1 MRFLILGCLIIAES
15 LFAQWTLHFA
25 DEKVGVIHAQ
35 GGSLFVPIYENTLRS
50 FFYRSDDDGVS
61 WDSLGGGVWAY
72 IQEMQNLGDTLWASS
87 HWYCRDTCDGPALF
101 RSSARGS
108 GRWEVILEWYGG
120 VTNLVAHNNIIF
132 INVGEFYK
140 SVDGG
145 ASWTVFNTA
154 PSPLDLV
161 SLDGVLYSKGLYKST
176 DDGNTWTSIR
186 SNLFTTSVYDIQK
199 NESFLFACK
208 DSVYRSADGGQSW
221 EPINSGLPL
230 GPRLR
235 YHYLTVEDS
244 YVAVSNNDNVY
255 LSANNGEQWTDVSE
269 GLSLLR
275 SDNIYRIL
283 IRNNYLFVTTN
294 KGIWRRHVSELVSV
308 KEGNGHL
315 DPASY
320 RLEQNYPNPFNPE
333 TVIKY
338 HIPHSAHVKVAI
350 FNLLGMKVRTLF
362 DSFQKAGEHSAVWD
376 AKDDEGNSAASGIY
390 FYRLETGEMKLQ
402 KKMVLVR

>member
-1 MRFLILGCLIIAES
+1 
-15 LFAQWTLHFA
+15 
-25 DEKVGVIHAQ
+25 
-35 GGSLFVPIYENTLRS
+35 
-50 FFYRSDDDGVS
+50 
-61 WDSLGGGVWAY
+61 
-72 IQEMQNLGDTLWASS
+72 
-87 HWYCRDTCDGPALF
+87 
-101 RSSARGS
+101 
-108 GRWEVILEWYGG
+108 
-120 VTNLVAHNNIIF
+120 
-132 INVGEFYK
+132 
-140 SVDGG
+140 
-145 ASWTVFNTA
+145 
-154 PSPLDLV
+154 
-161 SLDGVLYSKGLYKST
+161 
-176 DDGNTWTSIR
+176 
-186 SNLFTTSVYDIQK
+186 
-199 NESFLFACK
+199 LFACK